1 VCGGSSEPNLRNL
14 RNLRIKRS
22 FGGTSVPE
30 MTFVE
35 ALRSTLDAEMRR
47 DAGLM
52 LIGEDIGRYGGI
64 FGVTKGLLDSFGA
77 DRVRSAPISESAII
91 GSALGAALTGV
102 PTVAE
107 LMYVDFTTCAMDQIV
122 NQVAKMHYMSG
133 GNLRIPLV
141 IRTQGGGGRGNAAQ
155 HSQNLEAWFLHV
167 PGIKIAMPS
176 TPADAKGLLT
186 AAIRDGNPVLFI
198 EHKLLYAT
206 RGKVPEGDHLV
217 PLGQADVKRVGKDVT
232 VLTISHMVLRALS
245 AAERLAGEGI
255 DVEVIDLRTLA
266 PLDLPTVLRSVRKT
280 NRVVIAHEA
289 CKRGGFGAELAAL
302 IQEEAFDDLDAPIHR
317 VGALDVPIPYS
328 KPMEDHVIPDEQ
340 RIAEA
345 VKRVVG
351 RR

>member
-1 VCGGSSEPNLRNL
+1 M
-14 RNLRIKRS
+14 
-22 FGGTSVPE
+22 PE
-30 MTFVE
+30 VTFVE
-35 ALRSTLDAEMRR
+35 ALRTTLEEEMRR
-47 DAGLM
+47 DPSLM

-64 FGVTKGLLDSFGA
+64 FGVTKGLLDKFGPQ
-77 DRVRSAPISESAII
+77 RVRSTPISESAII
-91 GSALGAALTGV
+91 GSALGAAMTGTR
-102 PTVAE
+102 TVAE

-206 RGKVPEGDHLV
+206 RGEVPDGEHLV
-217 PLGQADVKRVGKDVT
+217 ALGQADVKRAGKDVT
-232 VLTISHMVLRALS
+232 ILTISHMVLRALL

-255 DVEVIDLRTLA
+255 DAEVIDLRTLT
-266 PLDLPTVLRSVRKT
+266 PLDLPAILRSVRKT
-280 NRVVIAHEA
+280 NRAVVAHEA
-289 CKRGGFGAELAAL
+289 CKQGGFGAELAAR
-302 IQEEAFDDLDAPIHR
+302 IQEEAFDDLDAPIQR

-328 KPMEDHVIPDEQ
+328 KPMEDHVLPDEQ
-340 RIAEA
+340 RIVSA

-351 RR
+351 RH